1 MVKNFNLYRPL
12 CARVDT
18 IEIVSSNNV
27 CHRDIAIHFMVNN
40 VSVIGFL
47 MSNGIIKRESQVI
60 DCQLSVERNINDYV
74 LITRYNKNV
83 SVQYIDPSRL
93 VYLGNDTSHLASM
106 DFLLDQQLVES
117 MNMLSCMQDRDLSIL
132 LGLKHSIPIH
142 VCLYN

>member
-1 MVKNFNLYRPL
+1 
-12 CARVDT
+12 
-18 IEIVSSNNV
+18 
-27 CHRDIAIHFMVNN
+27 MVNN

-60 DCQLSVERNINDYV
+60 DCQLSVERNINYYV

-106 DFLLDQQLVES
+106 DILLD
-117 MNMLSCMQDRDLSIL
+117 
-132 LGLKHSIPIH
+132 
-142 VCLYN
+142 